1 MFPLRFTHDYSY
13 DLLTI
18 LESADVLFKV
28 LYNKHKGL
36 KKDTLLTKTHE
47 NSRFLTNEDIATILL
62 DHKDSRGTSTDVYS
76 NVPF

>member
-28 LYNKHKGL
+28 LYKHKGL

-47 NSRFLTNEDIATILL
+47 NSRFLTNEDII
-62 DHKDSRGTSTDVYS
+62 
-76 NVPF
+76 